1 MTQQTCHR
9 GYVWAVRNQEAGI
22 AVAEGMHIELFRQ
35 AMLLENQLEPPREG
49 GRRHGKPVPVS
60 AEHIIIR
67 H

>member
-1 MTQQTCHR
+1 MTQQARHR
-9 GYVWAVRNQEAGI
+9 GHVRAVRDQEAGI
-22 AVAEGMHIELFRQ
+22 AVAEGMYIELFRQ